1 MTNEQAKQLA
11 EEALQTVSVGS
22 PTDVADTTVLF
33 QDEDGTYSVVDN
45 GEEVSGLTAEQAVEV
60 IIGNLTANSHE

>member
-45 GEEVSGLTAEQAVEV
+45 GEEVSGLTARSAVE
-60 IIGNLTANSHE
+60 IIIENLTA